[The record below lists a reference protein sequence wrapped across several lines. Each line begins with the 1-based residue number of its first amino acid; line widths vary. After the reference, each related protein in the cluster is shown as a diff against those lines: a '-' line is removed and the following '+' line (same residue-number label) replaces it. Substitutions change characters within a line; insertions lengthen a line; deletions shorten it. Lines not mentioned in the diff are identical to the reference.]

1 MAEKFLGE
9 NRMLKIKRAL
19 VSVYYK
25 EGLLEFANVLR
36 DFGVQIIS
44 TGGTYNFLKSNNIPV
59 ISISEITG
67 FPEILDGRVK
77 TLHPKIHAGLL
88 AILDNSNHMKQIEE
102 LNIEPIDLVCIN
114 LYPFEE
120 TVKKEGIK
128 DEEIIEQIDIG
139 GPSML
144 RAAAKNYKYTAA
156 ISNPNQ
162 YKSFVEEL
170 RNNNGYVSEE
180 YCRKLAKEVFRT
192 TAYYDSIIFN
202 YFDKNEI
209 YQDFPEIFTIGF
221 RKEFSLRYGEN
232 PHQKSALYGEF
243 QKIFSILHG
252 KELSYN
258 NILDISSAVNLMLE
272 FDTPAAIIVKHN
284 NPCGVGLGDNIY
296 SAYEN
301 ALSTDPKS
309 AFGGIIAL
317 NRPID
322 INTAN
327 KINEIFSEVIISPDF
342 SNEVFEI
349 LKKKKDRRL
358 IKFNIENYTKEKFQI
373 RNVIGGYL
381 VQDIDNK
388 IITQN
393 DLNIVTKRKPSDD
406 EVKAMLFGWKV
417 VKHVKSNAIVFSNS
431 QKTLGIG
438 AGQMSRVDSTKIAIM
453 KAKEFGLDLTNS
465 ALASDAFFPFAD
477 SILEAIK
484 AGATAIIQPGGSI
497 RDNEV
502 INAANEHNVT
512 MAFTGIR
519 HFKH

>member
-1 MAEKFLGE
+1 
-9 NRMLKIKRAL
+9 MLKIKRAL

-44 TGGTYNFLKSNNIPV
+44 TGGTYNFFKSNNIPV

-465 ALASDAFFPFAD
+465 AVASDAFFPFAD

>member
-1 MAEKFLGE
+1 
-9 NRMLKIKRAL
+9 MLKIKRAL
-19 VSVYYK
+19 ISVYYK
-25 EGLLEFANVLR
+25 DGLLELANVLK
-36 DFGVQIIS
+36 DYGVQIIS
-44 TGGTYNFLKSNNIPV
+44 TGGTYNFLKLNNIPV

-88 AILDNSNHMKQIEE
+88 AILDNSNHRKQIEE

-120 TVKKEGIK
+120 TSKKEGIQ

-162 YKSFVEEL
+162 YESLIEKL
-170 RNNNGYVSEE
+170 RKNNGCVSEE
-180 YCRKLAKEVFRT
+180 YCRNLAKEVFRT
-192 TAYYDSIIFN
+192 TAYYDSLIFN
-202 YFDKNEI
+202 YFDKDEL
-209 YQDFPEIFTIGF
+209 YQNFPDVLTFGF

-243 QKIFSILHG
+243 EKVFTKLHG

-272 FDTPAAIIVKHN
+272 FESPASIIVKHN
-284 NPCGVGLGDNIY
+284 NPCGVGLGENIFN
-296 SAYEN
+296 AYEN

-322 INTAN
+322 IDTAN
-327 KINEIFSEVIISPDF
+327 KINEIFSEVIISPEYSD
-342 SNEVFEI
+342 EVFEI

-358 IKFNIENYTKEKFQI
+358 IKFNFDHYKKEKLQI

-381 VQDIDNK
+381 VQDVDDK
-388 IITQN
+388 TITES
-393 DLNIVTKRKPSDD
+393 DLKIVTKRKPSSD
-406 EVKAMLFGWKV
+406 ELKAMLFAWKV

-438 AGQMSRVDSTKIAIM
+438 AGQMSRVDST
-453 KAKEFGLDLTNS
+453 
-465 ALASDAFFPFAD
+465 
-477 SILEAIK
+477 
-484 AGATAIIQPGGSI
+484 
-497 RDNEV
+497 
-502 INAANEHNVT
+502 
-512 MAFTGIR
+512 
-519 HFKH
+519 

>member
-1 MAEKFLGE
+1 
-9 NRMLKIKRAL
+9 MLKIKRAL

-465 ALASDAFFPFAD
+465 AVASDAFFPFAD

>member
-1 MAEKFLGE
+1 
-9 NRMLKIKRAL
+9 MLKIKRAL
-19 VSVYYK
+19 ISVYYK
-25 EGLLEFANVLR
+25 DGLLELANVLK
-36 DFGVQIIS
+36 DYGVQIIS
-44 TGGTYNFLKSNNIPV
+44 TGGTYNFLKLNNIPV

-88 AILDNSNHMKQIEE
+88 AILDNSNHKKQIEE

-120 TVKKEGIK
+120 TSKKEGIQ

-162 YKSFVEEL
+162 YESLIEEL
-170 RNNNGYVSEE
+170 RKNNGCVSEE
-180 YCRKLAKEVFRT
+180 YCRNLAKEVFRT
-192 TAYYDSIIFN
+192 TAYYDSLIFN
-202 YFDKNEI
+202 YFDKDEL
-209 YQDFPEIFTIGF
+209 YQDFPDVLTFGF

-243 QKIFSILHG
+243 EKVFTKLHG

-272 FDTPAAIIVKHN
+272 FESPASIIVKHN
-284 NPCGVGLGDNIY
+284 NPCGVGLGENIFN
-296 SAYEN
+296 AYEN

-322 INTAN
+322 IDTAN
-327 KINEIFSEVIISPDF
+327 KINEIFSEVIISPEYSD
-342 SNEVFEI
+342 EVFEI

-358 IKFNIENYTKEKFQI
+358 IKFNFEQYKKEKLQI

-381 VQDIDNK
+381 VQDVDDK
-388 IITQN
+388 TITES
-393 DLNIVTKRKPSDD
+393 DLKIVTKRKPSSD
-406 EVKAMLFGWKV
+406 ELKAMLFAWKV

-453 KAKEFGLDLTNS
+453 KAREFGLYLSNS
-465 ALASDAFFPFAD
+465 AVASDAFFPFAD
-477 SILEAIK
+477 SIIEAIK
-484 AGATAIIQPGGSI
+484 AGATAIIQPGGSV

-502 INAANEHNVT
+502 INAADENNVT

>member
-1 MAEKFLGE
+1 
-9 NRMLKIKRAL
+9 MLKIKRAL